1 MSNFSESHD
10 WLHNEEVKKR
20 NQLQG
25 LEESFY
31 SSRARIGLTGF
42 FFDCIAGKQEEVDL
56 EAGAETQ
63 FGDIKPSFKEEPI
76 TFALVSSTQMI
87 MSAVSGITS
96 GIANLFSWNQPKAAE
111 QQSLTQPNTNI
122 SNNNNNTCI
131 DLFEVVIEGEIQ
143 KTLQNIQ
150 RSHEVLPLSA
160 CKKQDKRSLSKL
172 EIESPK
178 MSDIFISDNFEADD
192 KKEQEQFSCVVPDV
206 VDSAE
211 YVDSGDYWYHRPEED
226 DEDDDEIFEENLS
239 DSFYAMKSYIDFSQD
254 SQIVVKPI
262 EKKRNKDSK
271 LKVHFEPMVELM
283 DNVVN
288 NDKAAIKKI
297 LQEGDIKVN
306 DQDKLGYTM
315 LHYAAS
321 HGHIDL
327 IKFLVEK
334 GGDIN
339 ALDLTNWTP
348 LHLAAIAD
356 NYKTC
361 KVLLELGANFEC
373 PNDDEQLPVDL
384 TEDAKVKKLLS
395 DATKKKMSVKKVK
408 AVYDFTAETP
418 EYLTLKKS
426 ETVKVLDRRQEWWL
440 VQNESKQIG
449 LVPRS
454 YVN

>member
-1 MSNFSESHD
+1 MSKFSESQD
-10 WLHNEEVKKR
+10 WLCNEEVTKR
-20 NQLQG
+20 NQIHH
-25 LEESFY
+25 LEESFH

-42 FFDCIAGKQEEVDL
+42 IFDCIAGKQEEVDL
-56 EAGAETQ
+56 EAGAPTQ
-63 FGDIKPSFKEEPI
+63 IVDVKQPSSKEEPI
-76 TFALVSSTQMI
+76 TSAFVSSTQMF
-87 MSAVSGITS
+87 MSAINGITS
-96 GIANLFSWNQPKAAE
+96 GIANLFSWNQPQTQE
-111 QQSLTQPNTNI
+111 QQTLTQPNTNI
-122 SNNNNNTCI
+122 S

-150 RSHEVLPLSA
+150 RSSEVLALSA
-160 CKKQDKRSLSKL
+160 CEKQDKRSLSKL

-178 MSDIFISDNFEADD
+178 MSDIYMSDNFEVDA
-192 KKEQEQFSCVVPDV
+192 KNVVSDV
-206 VDSAE
+206 VDTAE
-211 YVDSGDYWYHRPEED
+211 YVDSGDYWYQGPEDGDSE
-226 DEDDDEIFEENLS
+226 EDEIFEEKLS
-239 DSFYAMKSYIDFSQD
+239 DSFYAMKSYIDLSQD
-254 SQIVVKPI
+254 AQLVVKPI
-262 EKKRNKDSK
+262 EKKRSKDSK

-288 NDKAAIKKI
+288 NDKAAIKRI
-297 LQEGDIKVN
+297 LQEGVIKVN

-339 ALDLTNWTP
+339 ALDLTSWTP

-361 KVLLELGANFEC
+361 KILLELGANFEC

-384 TEDAKVKKLLS
+384 SEDAKVKKLLS
-395 DATKKKMSVKKVK
+395 DATKKKMAAKKVK

-418 EYLTLKKS
+418 EYLNLKKS